1 MNTQITILV
10 SIAVIALPLLTGC
23 IESDDDKDSDDIT
36 WMVYS
41 DGLQEG
47 KDQEKPILIDLYADW
62 CGPCQQMETD
72 TYTNPAVIDMILEEF
87 IPVKINTDTQPSL
100 ASQYSV
106 QYIPTIVYLTPNG
119 IEVHRTVGYRSA
131 AQITADMHT
140 ALQNM

>member
-1 MNTQITILV
+1 MNTQIRILV

-23 IESDDDKDSDDIT
+23 IGSDDDKDSDDIT
-36 WMVYS
+36 WRVYS

-72 TYTNPAVIDMILEEF
+72 TYINPAVIDMILEEF

-119 IEVHRTVGYRSA
+119 TEVHRTVGYRSA
-131 AQITADMHT
+131 VQITADMHT